1 MAGVPKEV
9 CEMFFLAAEERAMT
23 PDDQWTL
30 PDGKPMTAWRV
41 SLKKYFVH
49 YENNKQQ
56 RLLAKKP
63 VFGATSSAPS
73 VWTLKQQIE
82 AAEVEMGRIRG
93 NPENKEQ
100 IPGSWDRRLKAEA
113 AAKMKELKANIDAW
127 RRQMTGQK
135 EAA

>member
-1 MAGVPKEV
+1 MAGVPKDV
-9 CEMFFLAAEERAMT
+9 CEMFFLAAEERAT
-23 PDDQWTL
+23 TADDQWTL

-49 YENNKQQ
+49 YQNNQQQ

-63 VFGATSSAPS
+63 AFGATSSAPS
-73 VWTLKQQIE
+73 VWSLKERI
-82 AAEVEMGRIRG
+82 AAAQVEIDRIRA

-100 IPGSWDRRLKAEA
+100 VEGSWDRRLKTEPAT
-113 AAKMKELKANIDAW
+113 KVKELKAKIDGW
-127 RRQMTGQK
+127 RSQMTEGR